1 MVALVPAK
9 QWHTCVPAA
18 THLFSPPAL
27 RLCPSIRTRPP
38 VLHRT
43 LSPSPTNAAPL
54 FPFFSPLLS
63 LPTPIGQG
71 WHFFFFFLSGQRKWQ
86 QWLRKRRDS
95 WTVMDWDRVAF
106 AHLSHPLFVVCVLI
120 SFFQCLFT
128 LPCLLT
134 LLPSSTSSCVLGFF
148 SRFLLPPLSLNS
160 VCRSFN
166 FSYHISHCFY
176 LSLSPL
182 FLLFVSVC
190 SRSTMRSEPLQW
202 IISQLTHRGQ
212 PNPPVQTWDNI
223 QMIGWLALERGNKP
237 PYQLEPGSVHR
248 SAHKAY

>member
-18 THLFSPPAL
+18 THLFSPPVL
-27 RLCPSIRTRPP
+27 RLCPSIWTRPP

-43 LSPSPTNAAPL
+43 LSPSPTNAVPL
-54 FPFFSPLLS
+54 FLFFFSLS

-71 WHFFFFFLSGQRKWQ
+71 WHFFFIRTKEMATVTKKEERQLDRHGLEIVLHLHTYHTLSLLSVSSFLPFSASSPFPVFWHFH
-86 QWLRKRRDS
+86 LLPLPLAVLVS
-95 WTVMDWDRVAF
+95 SLTF
-106 AHLSHPLFVVCVLI
+106 YFHLSLQILSATHLI
-120 SFFQCLFT
+120 SHTTYPTASISLG
-128 LPCLLT
+128 LT
-134 LLPSSTSSCVLGFF
+134 LFF
-148 SRFLLPPLSLNS
+148 
-160 VCRSFN
+160 
-166 FSYHISHCFY
+166 
-176 LSLSPL
+176 
-182 FLLFVSVC
+182 LFVSVC
-190 SRSTMRSEPLQW
+190 SRSTMWSEPLQW

-223 QMIGWLALERGNKP
+223 QMIGWLALERGSKP

>member
-27 RLCPSIRTRPP
+27 RLCPSIWTRPP

-54 FPFFSPLLS
+54 FLFFSPSSFFAYSHRTGLAFFFIRTKEMATVTKKEERQLDGHGIEIVLHLHTYHTLS
-63 LPTPIGQG
+63 LQSVSSFLSFSASSPFPVF
-71 WHFFFFFLSGQRKWQ
+71 WHFRLLPLPLAFLVSSLASYFHLSLQILSATHSISHTTYPTAYISLCRLFFF
-86 QWLRKRRDS
+86 
-95 WTVMDWDRVAF
+95 
-106 AHLSHPLFVVCVLI
+106 
-120 SFFQCLFT
+120 
-128 LPCLLT
+128 
-134 LLPSSTSSCVLGFF
+134 
-148 SRFLLPPLSLNS
+148 
-160 VCRSFN
+160 
-166 FSYHISHCFY
+166 
-176 LSLSPL
+176 
-182 FLLFVSVC
+182 LFVSVC
-190 SRSTMRSEPLQW
+190 SRSTMWSEPLQW